1 MMATIP
7 PGVLTSN
14 LCDNSCE
21 LPALLMLG
29 QEQQLAA
36 VQLSHYVYKLLS
48 IISQQMTSIHRFVLF
63 CSVSSHWELID
74 NSSNYDTVT
83 IMAMTVV
90 MVIMVP

>member
-1 MMATIP
+1 MSSCLCSLSLPIFLLFFPQDHLQWHDAMMATIP

-48 IISQQMTSIHRFVLF
+48 IISQQMTSIHRYVA
-63 CSVSSHWELID
+63 HEWWWW
-74 NSSNYDTVT
+74 
-83 IMAMTVV
+83 
-90 MVIMVP
+90 

>member
-14 LCDNSCE
+14 LCDSSCE

-29 QEQQLAA
+29 EEQQLAA

-48 IISQQMTSIHRFVLF
+48 IISQQMTSVHRLVLF
-63 CSVSSHWELID
+63 YTPRKYNHPL
-74 NSSNYDTVT
+74 TVPWVGM
-83 IMAMTVV
+83 I
-90 MVIMVP
+90 IW

>member
-29 QEQQLAA
+29 EEQQLAA
-36 VQLSHYVYKLLS
+36 VRLSHYVYKLLS
-48 IISQQMTSIHRFVLF
+48 IISQQMTSIHRL
-63 CSVSSHWELID
+63 
-74 NSSNYDTVT
+74 
-83 IMAMTVV
+83 
-90 MVIMVP
+90 VIFHTPRK